1 MQAALVDSAAA
12 SGTVD
17 VDDAR
22 LVAATDVLA
31 AMALLEPGEP
41 QVSWVRA
48 RLVFDLGR
56 YGESAADNMHVVVR
70 CDELL
75 RSAAST
81 RNAEDLTLWR
91 DSALAAAAMAYARV
105 AQPLAAACLAADVVD
120 ADQRDDVAL
129 LLEKWEPT
137 GDSRLPLVQALLDG
151 KPLDLD
157 AVRHLQAGAARQA
170 LDGNEHATDAV
181 LDVLAALSYVER
193 DEPAHVWNRSAL
205 LFEVERP
212 LEAAADKL
220 TAATRMEVANEAPA
234 EVDRARFHACL
245 GYMLGDH
252 PMAAAVVASRLPA
265 GEQRDEAVQ
274 LLETWLAE

>member
-1 MQAALVDSAAA
+1 MDSAAS

-48 RLVFDLGR
+48 RLVGDLGR
-56 YGESAADNMHVVVR
+56 HGESAADNLHVVRR
-70 CDELL
+70 CDDL
-75 RSAAST
+75 RQSPASQ
-81 RNAEDLTLWR
+81 RNAEDLALWR
-91 DSALAAAAMAYARV
+91 DSALAAAATAYARG
-105 AQPLAAACLAADVVD
+105 AQPLAAAVLAADVVD

-129 LLEKWEPT
+129 LLEAWAPS
-137 GDSRLPLVQALLDG
+137 GDSRLPLVEALLDG

-170 LDGNEHATDAV
+170 LDGNAHATDAV
-181 LDVLAALSYVER
+181 LDVLAALSYVEP
-193 DEPAHVWNRSAL
+193 DEPAHPWNRGAL
-205 LFEVERP
+205 LFEAERS

-220 TAATRMEVANEAPA
+220 VAAARMEAANEAA
-234 EVDRARFHACL
+234 NEIERCRFHACL

-252 PMAAAVVASRLPA
+252 PLAAAVVTSRLTVEEHR
-265 GEQRDEAVQ
+265 GEAMKVLEAW
-274 LLETWLAE
+274 LEE